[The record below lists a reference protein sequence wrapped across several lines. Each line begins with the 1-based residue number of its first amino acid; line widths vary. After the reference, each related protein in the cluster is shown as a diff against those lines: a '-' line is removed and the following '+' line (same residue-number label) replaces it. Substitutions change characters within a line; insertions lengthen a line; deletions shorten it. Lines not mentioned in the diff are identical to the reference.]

1 MLANQNGAQLSRMI
15 LGNTGKIL
23 SVSSR
28 AVAGSIFLRTS
39 PCILL
44 YVTYAYSMHAYYI
57 LGNYRSRDFFAR
69 SILDTTEASVKP
81 TQRIR
86 PRATNVHIRTTTV
99 LGRTVPCKAV
109 STNEAA
115 ASCCQNL
122 HDDN

>member
-86 PRATNVHIRTTTV
+86 PYGFTVRATNVHI
-99 LGRTVPCKAV
+99 L
-109 STNEAA
+109 
-115 ASCCQNL
+115 L
-122 HDDN
+122 Y